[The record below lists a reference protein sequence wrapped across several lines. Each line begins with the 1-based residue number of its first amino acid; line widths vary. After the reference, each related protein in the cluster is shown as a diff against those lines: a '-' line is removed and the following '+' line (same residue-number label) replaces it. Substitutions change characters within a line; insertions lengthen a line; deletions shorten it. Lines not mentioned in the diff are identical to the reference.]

1 MGWRI
6 AARLWL
12 KSCLSNFQTENQE
25 NKVQGSPNLRDS
37 NLIRKTQELQKEVG
51 MKDIQKNNLVQIKS
65 MK

>member
-1 MGWRI
+1 MGGRI

-37 NLIRKTQELQKEVG
+37 NLIKKTQELPKEVG
-51 MKDIQKNNLVQIKS
+51 MKRYTKEQFITN
-65 MK
+65 